1 MMRDDRCDR
10 GRYGQGMTSADP
22 GHALALSYAPP
33 AARAALETLFALD
46 DRLATIVRSTREP
59 LVGQMRLTWWHEALT
74 RLDSAPAP
82 QEPVLQAIALSVLP
96 GRVSGTSLAAMTDG
110 WETLLQAE
118 VDPATIE
125 AFAIERGGR
134 LFEAASRILG
144 VEDRR
149 IGIAGEGWALVD
161 LSRSVTDPSLANLAR
176 SLAHARFETAFGAR
190 WPRAA
195 RSLGAVALLAQF
207 DNAAAMGGSPG
218 PTRRIARLAWHR
230 LTGY

>member
-1 MMRDDRCDR
+1 MSYRDRMPHD
-10 GRYGQGMTSADP
+10 TAAF
-22 GHALALSYAPP
+22 ALALSYAPP
-33 AARAALETLFALD
+33 AARDGIAALFALD
-46 DRLATIVRSTREP
+46 DTLAAIVRSTREP

-74 RLDSAPAP
+74 RLDTAPAP
-82 QEPVLQAIALSVLP
+82 QEPVLQAIARSVLP
-96 GRVSGTSLAAMTDG
+96 GGVTGTSLAAMTDG

-125 AFAIERGGR
+125 AFAAERGGR
-134 LFEAASRILG
+134 LFDAASKVLG

-161 LSRSVTDPSLANLAR
+161 LSRSVTDESLAELAR
-176 SLAHARFETAFGAR
+176 TLAQVRFETAFGAR

-207 DNAAAMGGSPG
+207 DNAAVMDASPS